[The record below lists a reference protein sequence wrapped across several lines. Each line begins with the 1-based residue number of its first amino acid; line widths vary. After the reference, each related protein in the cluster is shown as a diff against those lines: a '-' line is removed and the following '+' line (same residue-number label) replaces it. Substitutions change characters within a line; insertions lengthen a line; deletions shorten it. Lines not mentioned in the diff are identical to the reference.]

1 MKTRLINL
9 IVVVALVGCAG
20 ETFPLPSPAALQPAP
35 KSAFSEE
42 QQAAFIQ
49 IARAYIA
56 EQGKDPTPVIYDVQP
71 PRSDEDDEG
80 QAPTQAVVVT
90 SFQDG
95 NTWLLAIRSDGTIS
109 RLTRH

>member
-1 MKTRLINL
+1 MRLISL
-9 IVVVALVGCAG
+9 IIIVASVGCAG
-20 ETFPLPSPAALQPAP
+20 ETFPLPSPTALQPPP
-35 KSAFSEE
+35 KSAFTED

-49 IARAYIA
+49 IARAYVL

-71 PRSDEDDEG
+71 PQSDEDEEG
-80 QAPTQAVVVT
+80 QAPTQAVVVS